1 MATLFTGT
9 TKAKSYN
16 NRTNIFEVKKY
27 IKRFNI
33 NELETK
39 HEAQRALD
47 EDWVQ
52 EIIRNWD
59 ERTCT
64 PPVVVIEKDKKLVVD
79 GQHRLQAMK
88 ELNYSQVECYL
99 IEGIS
104 ASEAF
109 LMINNI
115 KPIENIDKFIQKSK
129 TSSYENQIVEIFNS
143 YEVEIST
150 YSLNSNYFT
159 DVDFLWELESD
170 FNDKALKAALDIIVN
185 IVEYEGKLSKSL
197 VSKLYN
203 IFNEDPELY
212 SKAHKEMIT
221 LKSLYTYES
230 NSNARKTICKMQKR
244 FPKSKIDIEIKNM
257 IYNKC

>member
-1 MATLFTGT
+1 MATIFSGT

-16 NRTNIFEVKKY
+16 NKTNVFEVKEY

-33 NELETK
+33 EELETK
-39 HEAQRALD
+39 HEAQRTLD
-47 EDWVQ
+47 ENWVQ
-52 EIIRNWD
+52 EIVNNWD

-64 PPVVVIEKDKKLVVD
+64 PPVVVIEENKKLVVD

-88 ELNYSQVECYL
+88 ELGYNQIECYL

-129 TSSYENQIVEIFNS
+129 IATYENKVLQIFES
-143 YEVEIST
+143 YDVVIAA
-150 YSLNSNYFT
+150 YSLNNNYFS

-170 FNDKALKAALDIIVN
+170 FNEHALKAALDILVN
-185 IVEYEGKLSKSL
+185 VVEYDGKLSKIL

-203 IFNEDPELY
+203 IFNEDSELY

-230 NSNARKTICKMQKR
+230 KSNARKTISKMQKR
-244 FPKSKIDIEIKNM
+244 FPKSKIDIEIKK
-257 IYNKC
+257 ITEKK

>member
-1 MATLFTGT
+1 MATIFSGT

-16 NRTNIFEVKKY
+16 NKTNVFEVKKY
-27 IKRFNI
+27 IKRFGI
-33 NELETK
+33 EELETK
-39 HEAQRALD
+39 HEAQRTLD
-47 EDWVQ
+47 ENWVQ
-52 EIIRNWD
+52 EIVNNWD

-64 PPVVVIEKDKKLVVD
+64 PPVVVIEENKKLVVD

-88 ELNYSQVECYL
+88 ELGYNQIECYL

-129 TSSYENQIVEIFNS
+129 
-143 YEVEIST
+143 IST
-150 YSLNSNYFT
+150 YENKVLNIFESYDVVIAAYSLNNNYFS

-170 FNDKALKAALDIIVN
+170 FNEHALKATLDILVN
-185 IVEYEGKLSKSL
+185 VVEYDGKLSKML
-197 VSKLYN
+197 ISKLYN
-203 IFNEDPELY
+203 IFNEDSELY
-212 SKAHKEMIT
+212 NKAHKEMIT

-230 NSNARKTICKMQKR
+230 SSNARKTISKMQKR
-244 FPKSKIDIEIKNM
+244 FPKSKIDIEIKK
-257 IYNKC
+257 IAEKK

>member
-1 MATLFTGT
+1 MAKIFSGT

-16 NRTNIFEVKKY
+16 NKTNVFEVKKY
-27 IKRFNI
+27 IKKFNI
-33 NELETK
+33 EELETK
-39 HEAQRALD
+39 HEAQRTLD
-47 EDWVQ
+47 ENWVQ
-52 EIIRNWD
+52 EIVNNWD

-64 PPVVVIEKDKKLVVD
+64 PPVVVIEQNKKLVVD

-88 ELNYSQVECYL
+88 ELGYNQVECYL

-115 KPIENIDKFIQKSK
+115 KPIEDIDKFIQKSK
-129 TSSYENQIVEIFNS
+129 ISAYENKVLTIFES
-143 YEVEIST
+143 YHVAIAA
-150 YSLNSNYFT
+150 YSLDDNYFS

-170 FNDKALKAALDIIVN
+170 FNEDALKATLDILVN
-185 IVEYEGKLSKSL
+185 VVEYDGKLSKML

-203 IFNEDPELY
+203 LFNEDPELY

-230 NSNARKTICKMQKR
+230 NSNTRKTISKMQKR
-244 FPKSKIDIEIKNM
+244 FPKSKIDTEIQNIVK
-257 IYNKC
+257 KK